1 MAPCEKGGWGLWHN
15 IQPTCH
21 DRRTPPLKLELQ
33 DWHDFLLHTASLA
46 VGSLCLS
53 TQVGSSDAA
62 LSPPEGRWPR
72 GWG

>member
-33 DWHDFLLHTASLA
+33 DWHDFLLHTASL
-46 VGSLCLS
+46 CLS